1 MSQLRTNA
9 ILDSSGGNT
18 ATVNGMT
25 PTAQSLQGFRNRI
38 INGAMVIDE
47 RNGGAAVT
55 PTNILGATYLLDRW
69 ATYGSVASK
78 FSVQQNAGSVTPP
91 AGYPNYLGVTSLS
104 SYSVGAGEFYYLYQA
119 IESFNMSDF
128 AFGSAS
134 ASSVTL
140 SFWVRSS
147 LTGAFSGSLTNGAF
161 SRSYPFTYTI
171 NAANTWEQK
180 TVTVAGDTTGSWTT
194 GNGTGMNVFFNLGS
208 GSNNLDTAGAWTA
221 AGRVGVT
228 SSQSIVAT
236 NGATF
241 YITGVQLE
249 AGSVA
254 TPFERRDYGTELARC
269 QRYYWSLKSAAA
281 NGNYLRY
288 ASGQAISTTGTSFVL
303 IPPAKMRVTPA
314 VSSTGS
320 FAVWDGVSVH
330 PTTGTVAIGTDGSS
344 NEVITIGA
352 ATATAVLTQFR
363 PYELL
368 SNNNSTSALTFDSE
382 L

>member
-1 MSQLRTNA
+1 MSQVNVNA
-9 ILDSSGGNT
+9 ILDASGGNT
-18 ATVNGMT
+18 ATINGMT

-38 INGAMVIDE
+38 INGDMRIDQ
-47 RNGGAAVT
+47 RNAGASVT
-55 PTNILGATYLLDRW
+55 PTSILGATYSLDRW
-69 ATYGSVASK
+69 ATYGSAASK

-104 SYSVGAGEFYYLYQA
+104 SYSVGAGDLYYLYQA
-119 IESFNMSDF
+119 IEGFNMSNF

-180 TVTVAGDTTGSWTT
+180 TVTVAGDTAGSWTT
-194 GNGTGMNVFFNLGS
+194 GSGTGMNVFFNLGS
-208 GSNNLDTAGAWTA
+208 GSDNLATAGAWTG

-228 SSQSIVAT
+228 GSQSIVAT
-236 NGATF
+236 NGATL

-254 TPFERRDYGTELARC
+254 TPFERRDYGTEFSRC
-269 QRYYWSLKSAAA
+269 
-281 NGNYLRY
+281 LRY
-288 ASGQAISTTGTSFVL
+288 FETSGSGGAQTLAIAASTRIPAYFAVVKRATPTLVYSFV
-303 IPPAKMRVTPA
+303 AGSNT
-314 VSSTGS
+314 VSID
-320 FAVWDGVSVH
+320 V
-330 PTTGTVAIGTDGSS
+330 PTTGG
-344 NEVITIGA
+344 
-352 ATATAVLTQFR
+352 FR
-363 PYELL
+363 I
-368 SNNNSTSALTFDSE
+368 NNSAGGSVGAPCDFTWTASAE

>member
-1 MSQLRTNA
+1 MSTLRTNA
-9 ILDSSGGNT
+9 ILDASGGNT
-18 ATVNGMT
+18 ATINGMT

-38 INGAMVIDE
+38 INGDMRIDQ
-47 RNGGAAVT
+47 RNAGASVT
-55 PTNILGATYLLDRW
+55 PTSILGATYSLDRW
-69 ATYGSVASK
+69 ATYGSAASK

-104 SYSVGAGEFYYLYQA
+104 SYSVGAGELYYLYQA
-119 IESFNMSDF
+119 IEGFNMSDF

-180 TVTVAGDTTGSWTT
+180 TVTVAGDTAGSWTT
-194 GNGTGMNVFFNLGS
+194 GSGTGMNVFFNLGS
-208 GSNNLDTAGAWTA
+208 GSNNLATAGAWTG

-228 SSQSIVAT
+228 GSQSIVAT
-236 NGATF
+236 NGATL

-254 TPFERRDYGTELARC
+254 TPFERRDFGTEFAKC
-269 QRYYWSLKSAAA
+269 QRYY
-281 NGNYLRY
+281 
-288 ASGQAISTTGTSFVL
+288 QTSYP
-303 IPPAKMRVTPA
+303 I
-314 VSSTGS
+314 G
-320 FAVWDGVSVH
+320 
-330 PTTGTVAIGTDGSS
+330 VAIQSLTNVTDGASFICINTSDTSNGGPLFVSMRATPEFFVYSS
-344 NEVITIGA
+344 NGGVGANSAREGGGANVTGITLVGGTANNLPRLSKNAGLGTQGA
-352 ATATAVLTQFR
+352 PFTAHWTANA
-363 PYELL
+363 EL
-368 SNNNSTSALTFDSE
+368 
-382 L
+382 